1 MYFFDIAVAA
11 FAAVAALFLGFGP
24 VLPPVPSEA
33 IQGYVLV
40 SVITSLICYPF
51 LGLYRRVARS
61 SSFKDVQRLI
71 TAAFITITGI
81 WLVASGLGHD
91 NVIPLNVFIIQFLI
105 VTPALAA
112 VRFAARG
119 RELLRNRSHEQARI
133 PVLVVGTG
141 ATCDL
146 FLRSLRAPAAQFR
159 AIGIIDD
166 ARGTTEMYFGD
177 VRIVDSVRNPASL
190 IDKLERLPERPEML
204 LLTEPVTHFD
214 SDGIRRLLG
223 WADGNGVK
231 VSALPDIGTPRAAID
246 PRHVPVVS
254 IDPETILD
262 RPQMRVQKSLLFQ
275 QFTGRRVLV
284 TGGGGSIG
292 SELARQLAA
301 LRPQELVLIESCE
314 LNAYNIDM
322 ALAQYFPDV
331 PRKIYVSCIR
341 NKDRV
346 DRIFAEHRPEFVFNA
361 AALKHVP
368 LVEMNPCDGVLTNI
382 IGARNVADASRRVGV
397 LAMVQISTDKAVNT
411 TNVMGATKRVAEF
424 YCQAQDRATRAT
436 EEQTRFF
443 VVRFGNVLGSS
454 GSLIPLFQ
462 RQIAQG
468 GPLTVTDPNM
478 ERYFMSIREA
488 VELTLL
494 SAAAGFA
501 ENSELGRIFVLDMGK
516 PVRILDL
523 AERMIRMAGKVPGK
537 DIEIKFVG
545 IRPGEKLFEELFDHN
560 ETVHPEV
567 FPGVRAATPMGVPIA
582 ALRAVMQRLE
592 ASAVAGDV
600 GLVRHYLRSAVP
612 GYEDPTQ
619 EGGPVILTPTPVQPL
634 IRRGSLSVGAAV

>member
-1 MYFFDIAVAA
+1 M
-11 FAAVAALFLGFGP
+11 
-24 VLPPVPSEA
+24 
-33 IQGYVLV
+33 
-40 SVITSLICYPF
+40 
-51 LGLYRRVARS
+51 
-61 SSFKDVQRLI
+61 
-71 TAAFITITGI
+71 
-81 WLVASGLGHD
+81 
-91 NVIPLNVFIIQFLI
+91 
-105 VTPALAA
+105 TPALAA

-119 RELLRNRSHEQARI
+119 RELIRNRSGERGRI

-146 FLRSLRAPAAQFR
+146 FLRSLRAPAAQFK

-166 ARGTTEMYFGD
+166 ARGTTELYFGD
-177 VRIVDSVRNPASL
+177 VRIVGSVRNPAAL
-190 IDKLERLPERPEML
+190 IAKLERLAERPEML

-223 WADGNGVK
+223 WADGNGVR
-231 VSALPDIGTPRAAID
+231 VSALPDIGTPRAAVD
-246 PRHVPVVS
+246 PRHVPVIT

-275 QFTGRRVLV
+275 QFRDRRVLV

-322 ALAQYFPDV
+322 ALGQYFPDV

-341 NKDRV
+341 NRERI
-346 DRIFAEHRPEFVFNA
+346 DRIFTEHRPEFVFNA

-382 IGARNVADASRRVGV
+382 IGVRNVADAARRVGV

-468 GPLTVTDPNM
+468 GPLTVTDPKM

-494 SAAAGFA
+494 SAAAGLA
-501 ENSELGRIFVLDMGK
+501 ENSELGQIFVLDMGK
-516 PVRILDL
+516 PVRIMDL

-537 DIEIKFVG
+537 DIEIKVVG
-545 IRPGEKLFEELFDHN
+545 IRPGEKLFEELFDAN

-567 FPGVRAATPMGVPIA
+567 FPGVRGASPVGVPIA
-582 ALRAVMQRLE
+582 ALRAVMHRLE
-592 ASAVAGDV
+592 AAAAAGDDRA
-600 GLVRHYLRSAVP
+600 VRHLLRSAVP
-612 GYEDPTQ
+612 GYEDPTH
-619 EGGPVILTPTPVQPL
+619 EPALVAPAPSHPL
-634 IRRGSLSVGAAV
+634 IRFPERSPIAVGAAV